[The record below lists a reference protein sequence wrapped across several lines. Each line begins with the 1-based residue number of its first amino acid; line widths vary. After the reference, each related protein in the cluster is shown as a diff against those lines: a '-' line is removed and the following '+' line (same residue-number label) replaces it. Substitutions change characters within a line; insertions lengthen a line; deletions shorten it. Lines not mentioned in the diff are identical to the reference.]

1 MPARVAGY
9 LTAMN
14 RSITILKKVD
24 ELDESRDRKVLLTPS
39 GKVNPNLSKEMKQK
53 VEEKIS
59 KGNYKVSDLEALL
72 PDAS

>member
-24 ELDESRDRKVLLTPS
+24 ELDESRDRKALLTPS
-39 GKVNPNLSKEMKQK
+39 GKVNPNLNKEMKKK
-53 VEEKIS
+53 VEEIINQV
-59 KGNYKVSDLEALL
+59 NYEKSDLEALL